1 MRRRSDKPERLD
13 RVYALRRPAR
23 LLLNYRGLDSH
34 GLAMQ
39 LRETVEKYLQLG
51 GGYGRV
57 VALAAFGLPRAEAE
71 KLFGS
76 WDDDYHIS
84 RFFHFSRE
92 AGESFSINGFP
103 QTHVTIDAEI
113 QETL

>member
-1 MRRRSDKPERLD
+1 MR
-13 RVYALRRPAR
+13 
-23 LLLNYRGLDSH
+23 
-34 GLAMQ
+34 
-39 LRETVEKYLQLG
+39 LREMVEKYLQLG
-51 GGYGRV
+51 GGYGRP
-57 VALAAFGLPRAEAE
+57 VALAEFGLARMEAE
-71 KLFGS
+71 KLFG
-76 WDDDYHIS
+76 DLDEDYHIS

>member
-1 MRRRSDKPERLD
+1 M
-13 RVYALRRPAR
+13 
-23 LLLNYRGLDSH
+23 G
-34 GLAMQ
+34 
-39 LRETVEKYLQLG
+39 LREMVGQYLRIG
-51 GGYGRV
+51 GGYGRP
-57 VALAAFGLPRAEAE
+57 VALAAFELPRAEAE

-76 WDDDYHIS
+76 LDEDYHIS

-103 QTHVTIDAEI
+103 QTHVIIDSDI

>member
-1 MRRRSDKPERLD
+1 MRM
-13 RVYALRRPAR
+13 LRMPRASAT
-23 LLLNYRGLDSH
+23 LLHYGGSGSWASLMG
-34 GLAMQ
+34 
-39 LRETVEKYLQLG
+39 LREMVEKYLGLG
-51 GGYGRV
+51 GGYGRS
-57 VALAAFGLPRAEAE
+57 VALAAFEFPRAEAE

-76 WDDDYHIS
+76 LDDDYHIS

-103 QTHVTIDAEI
+103 QTHVIIDAEI